1 MEESCSTWQWL
12 STPPGMTSFPLA
24 STTLRPLRPWPMTAI
39 FSPSMPT
46 SARQDFSAVT
56 TVPPRITRSRDMAR
70 FSYNSRRRNLMNPLR
85 PILAAVL
92 FAATLAHAQSWPAKP
107 VRFVVPFAPGGTTD
121 ILARLVGQHLGDALG
136 QPFAIEN
143 RAGAGGN
150 IGAAEVA
157 RAAPDGYTILMGTP
171 GTQAINQFI
180 YTKMPY
186 DTVKD
191 FAPVSLV
198 ARVPNV
204 LVAHPSLGF
213 KSLQD
218 LIAYARANPNK
229 LNSASPGAGTTGHL
243 SLELFKKLTGVQIQH
258 VPYKGSGPALNDLI
272 AGQVQM
278 TIDNLPSAMPH
289 IQAGKLVALGVTTEQ
304 KVAVLPD
311 VPTVASVV
319 KGYEASS
326 WFVVV
331 APAGTPE
338 PVVNRLAGEIDKTLK
353 KPAVLERMKTLGAE
367 PVGGTPQALARHIA
381 AETDKWREVARLSGA
396 KLD

>member
-1 MEESCSTWQWL
+1 MK
-12 STPPGMTSFPLA
+12 A
-24 STTLRPLRPWPMTAI
+24 
-39 FSPSMPT
+39 
-46 SARQDFSAVT
+46 
-56 TVPPRITRSRDMAR
+56 
-70 FSYNSRRRNLMNPLR
+70 LR
-85 PILAAVL
+85 PILFALL
-92 FAATLAHAQSWPAKP
+92 FAATLAQAQQWPAKP

-121 ILARLVGQHLGDALG
+121 ILARLVAQHLGEALG
-136 QPFAIEN
+136 QPFVIEN

-157 RAAPDGYTILMGTP
+157 KAAPDGYTILMGTP
-171 GTQAINQFI
+171 GTQAINQYI

-186 DTVKD
+186 NTEKD

-204 LVAHPSLGF
+204 LVVHPGLGL

-218 LIAYARANPNK
+218 LVAYARANPNK
-229 LNSASPGAGTTGHL
+229 LNAASPGAGSTGHL
-243 SLELFKKLTGVQIQH
+243 SLELFKKLTGVEIQH
-258 VPYKGSGPALNDLI
+258 IPYKGSGPALTDLM

-289 IQAGKLVALGVTTEQ
+289 IQAGKLTALGVTTEQ

-311 VPTVASVV
+311 VPTVASLVP
-319 KGYEASS
+319 GYEASS
-326 WFVVV
+326 WFVVM

-338 PVVNRLAGEIDKTLK
+338 PIVRRLSGEVDKLLR
-353 KPAVLERMKTLGAE
+353 KPVVLERMKALGAD
-367 PVGGTPQALARHIA
+367 PVGGTPEQLAAHLA
-381 AETDKWREVARLSGA
+381 AEVKKWRDVARASGA

>member
-1 MEESCSTWQWL
+1 MRGTMRAL
-12 STPPGMTSFPLA
+12 LF
-24 STTLRPLRPWPMTAI
+24 
-39 FSPSMPT
+39 
-46 SARQDFSAVT
+46 AV
-56 TVPPRITRSRDMAR
+56 
-70 FSYNSRRRNLMNPLR
+70 L
-85 PILAAVL
+85 LAAG
-92 FAATLAHAQSWPAKP
+92 LAQAQQWPAKQ

-121 ILARLVGQHLGDALG
+121 ILARLLGQHLSESFG
-136 QPFAIEN
+136 QPFVIDN

-157 RAAPDGYTILMGTP
+157 KSAPDGYTIMMGTP

-186 DTVKD
+186 NTEKD
-191 FAPVSLV
+191 FAPVSFV

-204 LVAHPSLGF
+204 LIVHPSVPA
-213 KSLQD
+213 KSLPE
-218 LIAYARANPNK
+218 LISHARANPNK
-229 LNSASPGAGTTGHL
+229 LNSASPGVGTTGHL
-243 SLELFKKLTGVQIQH
+243 SLELFKKMTGVQIQH

-272 AGQVQM
+272 GGQVQM
-278 TIDNLPSAMPH
+278 TIDNLPSALPH
-289 IQAGKLVALGVTTEQ
+289 IQSGKLVALGVTTDH

-319 KGYEASS
+319 PGYEASS

-338 PVVNRLAGEIDKTLK
+338 PIVTRLSGEIDKLLR
-353 KPAVLERMKTLGAE
+353 KPAVLERMKTLGAD
-367 PVGGTPQALARHIA
+367 PVGGAPQQLAKHLA

>member
-1 MEESCSTWQWL
+1 MK
-12 STPPGMTSFPLA
+12 A
-24 STTLRPLRPWPMTAI
+24 
-39 FSPSMPT
+39 
-46 SARQDFSAVT
+46 
-56 TVPPRITRSRDMAR
+56 
-70 FSYNSRRRNLMNPLR
+70 LR
-85 PILAAVL
+85 PILFALL
-92 FAATLAHAQSWPAKP
+92 FTATLAQAQQWPAKP

-121 ILARLVGQHLGDALG
+121 ILARLVAQHLGEALG
-136 QPFAIEN
+136 QPFVIEN

-157 RAAPDGYTILMGTP
+157 KAAPDGYTILMGTP
-171 GTQAINQFI
+171 GTQAINQYI

-186 DTVKD
+186 NTEKD

-204 LVAHPSLGF
+204 LVVHPGLGL

-218 LIAYARANPNK
+218 LVAYARANPNK
-229 LNSASPGAGTTGHL
+229 LNAASPGAGSTGHL
-243 SLELFKKLTGVQIQH
+243 SLELFKKLTGVEIQH
-258 VPYKGSGPALNDLI
+258 VPYKGSGPALTDLV

-289 IQAGKLVALGVTTEQ
+289 IQAGKLTALGVTTEQ

-311 VPTVASVV
+311 VPTVASLVP
-319 KGYEASS
+319 GYEASS
-326 WFVVV
+326 WFVVM

-338 PVVNRLAGEIDKTLK
+338 PIVRRLSAEVDKLLR
-353 KPAVLERMKTLGAE
+353 KPVVLERMKALGAD
-367 PVGGTPQALARHIA
+367 PVGGTPEQLAAHLA
-381 AETDKWREVARLSGA
+381 AEVKKWRDVARASGA

>member
-1 MEESCSTWQWL
+1 MLGTMRAL
-12 STPPGMTSFPLA
+12 LF
-24 STTLRPLRPWPMTAI
+24 
-39 FSPSMPT
+39 
-46 SARQDFSAVT
+46 AV
-56 TVPPRITRSRDMAR
+56 
-70 FSYNSRRRNLMNPLR
+70 L
-85 PILAAVL
+85 LAA
-92 FAATLAHAQSWPAKP
+92 AAAHAQQWPAKQ

-121 ILARLVGQHLGDALG
+121 ILARLLGQHLSESFG
-136 QPFAIEN
+136 QPFVIDN

-157 RAAPDGYTILMGTP
+157 KATPDGYTIMMGTP

-186 DTVKD
+186 QTEKD
-191 FAPVSLV
+191 FAPVSFV

-204 LVAHPSLGF
+204 LVVHPGVGV
-213 KSLQD
+213 KSLPE
-218 LIAYARANPNK
+218 LISHARANPNK

-243 SLELFKKLTGVQIQH
+243 SLELFKKMTGVQIQH

-272 AGQVQM
+272 GGQVQM
-278 TIDNLPSAMPH
+278 TIDNLPSALPH
-289 IQAGKLVALGVTTEQ
+289 IQSGKLVALGVTTEQ

-319 KGYEASS
+319 PGYEASS
-326 WFVVV
+326 WFVVM

-338 PVVNRLAGEIDKTLK
+338 PVVTRLSGEIDKLLK
-353 KPAVLERMKTLGAE
+353 KPAVLERMKTLGAD
-367 PVGGTPQALARHIA
+367 PVGGTPQQLAKHLA
-381 AETDKWREVARLSGA
+381 TETTKWREVARLSGA

>member
-1 MEESCSTWQWL
+1 MRGTMRAL
-12 STPPGMTSFPLA
+12 LF
-24 STTLRPLRPWPMTAI
+24 
-39 FSPSMPT
+39 
-46 SARQDFSAVT
+46 AV
-56 TVPPRITRSRDMAR
+56 
-70 FSYNSRRRNLMNPLR
+70 L
-85 PILAAVL
+85 LAAG
-92 FAATLAHAQSWPAKP
+92 LAQAQQWPAKQ

-121 ILARLVGQHLGDALG
+121 ILARLLGQHLSESFG
-136 QPFAIEN
+136 QPFVIDN

-157 RAAPDGYTILMGTP
+157 KSAPDGYTIMMGTP

-186 DTVKD
+186 NTEKD
-191 FAPVSLV
+191 FAPVSFV

-204 LVAHPSLGF
+204 LIVHPSVPA
-213 KSLQD
+213 KSLPE
-218 LIAYARANPNK
+218 LISHARANPNK

-243 SLELFKKLTGVQIQH
+243 SLELFKKMTGVQIQH

-272 AGQVQM
+272 GGQVQM
-278 TIDNLPSAMPH
+278 TIDNLPSALPH
-289 IQAGKLVALGVTTEQ
+289 IQSGKLVALGVTTDH

-319 KGYEASS
+319 PGYEASS

-338 PVVNRLAGEIDKTLK
+338 PIVTRLSGEIDKLLR
-353 KPAVLERMKTLGAE
+353 KPAVLERMRTLGAD
-367 PVGGTPQALARHIA
+367 PVGGTPQQLAKHLA

>member
-1 MEESCSTWQWL
+1 MRDTMRAL
-12 STPPGMTSFPLA
+12 LF
-24 STTLRPLRPWPMTAI
+24 
-39 FSPSMPT
+39 
-46 SARQDFSAVT
+46 AV
-56 TVPPRITRSRDMAR
+56 
-70 FSYNSRRRNLMNPLR
+70 L
-85 PILAAVL
+85 LAAG
-92 FAATLAHAQSWPAKP
+92 AAHAQQWPAKQ

-121 ILARLVGQHLGDALG
+121 ILARLLGQHLSESFG
-136 QPFAIEN
+136 QPFVIDN

-157 RAAPDGYTILMGTP
+157 KSTPDGYTIMMGTP

-186 DTVKD
+186 NTDKD
-191 FAPVSLV
+191 FAPVSFV

-204 LVAHPSLGF
+204 LVVHPGVGV
-213 KSLQD
+213 KSLAE
-218 LIAYARANPNK
+218 LISHARANPNK

-272 AGQVQM
+272 GGQVQM
-278 TIDNLPSAMPH
+278 TIDNLPSALPH

-311 VPTVASVV
+311 VPTLASVV
-319 KGYEASS
+319 PGYEASS
-326 WFVVV
+326 WFVVM

-338 PVVNRLAGEIDKTLK
+338 PIVIRLSGEIDKLLK
-353 KPAVLERMKTLGAE
+353 KPAVLERMKTLGAD
-367 PVGGTPQALARHIA
+367 PVGGTPQQLAKHLA
-381 AETDKWREVARLSGA
+381 AETNKWREIARLSGA

>member
-1 MEESCSTWQWL
+1 MRGTMRAL
-12 STPPGMTSFPLA
+12 LF
-24 STTLRPLRPWPMTAI
+24 
-39 FSPSMPT
+39 
-46 SARQDFSAVT
+46 AV
-56 TVPPRITRSRDMAR
+56 
-70 FSYNSRRRNLMNPLR
+70 L
-85 PILAAVL
+85 LAAG
-92 FAATLAHAQSWPAKP
+92 LAQAQQWPAKQ

-121 ILARLVGQHLGDALG
+121 ILARLLGQHLSESFG
-136 QPFAIEN
+136 QPFVIDN

-157 RAAPDGYTILMGTP
+157 KSAPDGYTIMMGTP

-186 DTVKD
+186 NTEKD
-191 FAPVSLV
+191 FAPVSFV

-204 LVAHPSLGF
+204 LIVHPSVPA
-213 KSLQD
+213 KSLPE
-218 LIAYARANPNK
+218 LISHARANPNK

-243 SLELFKKLTGVQIQH
+243 SLELFKKMTGVQIQH

-272 AGQVQM
+272 GGQVQM
-278 TIDNLPSAMPH
+278 TIDNLPSALPH
-289 IQAGKLVALGVTTEQ
+289 IQSGKLVALGVTTDH

-319 KGYEASS
+319 PGYEASS

-338 PVVNRLAGEIDKTLK
+338 PIVTRLSGEIDKLLR
-353 KPAVLERMKTLGAE
+353 KPAVLERMKTLGAD
-367 PVGGTPQALARHIA
+367 PVGGTPQQLAKHLA

>member
-1 MEESCSTWQWL
+1 MIRALFLCVL
-12 STPPGMTSFPLA
+12 
-24 STTLRPLRPWPMTAI
+24 
-39 FSPSMPT
+39 
-46 SARQDFSAVT
+46 
-56 TVPPRITRSRDMAR
+56 
-70 FSYNSRRRNLMNPLR
+70 
-85 PILAAVL
+85 LAAG
-92 FAATLAHAQSWPAKP
+92 AAHGQAWPAKQ

-121 ILARLVGQHLGDALG
+121 ILARLLGQHLSESLG
-136 QPFAIEN
+136 QPFVIDN

-157 RAAPDGYTILMGTP
+157 KASPDGYTVMMGTP

-186 DTVKD
+186 DTQKD
-191 FAPVSLV
+191 FAPVSFV

-204 LVAHPSLGF
+204 LVVHPGVGV
-213 KSLQD
+213 KSLQE

-243 SLELFKKLTGVQIQH
+243 SLELFKKLADVQIQH

-272 AGQVQM
+272 GGQVQM
-278 TIDNLPSAMPH
+278 TIDNLPSALPH
-289 IQAGKLVALGVTTEQ
+289 IQSGKLVALGVTTEQ
-304 KVAVLPD
+304 KVDVLPD

-338 PVVNRLAGEIDKTLK
+338 PVVNRLSGEIDKILK

-381 AETDKWREVARLSGA
+381 AETEKWRDVARLSGA

>member
-1 MEESCSTWQWL
+1 MIRALLVC
-12 STPPGMTSFPLA
+12 A
-24 STTLRPLRPWPMTAI
+24 
-39 FSPSMPT
+39 
-46 SARQDFSAVT
+46 
-56 TVPPRITRSRDMAR
+56 
-70 FSYNSRRRNLMNPLR
+70 
-85 PILAAVL
+85 L
-92 FAATLAHAQSWPAKP
+92 FAATLAHGQPWPAKQ

-121 ILARLVGQHLGDALG
+121 ILARLLGQQLSESLG
-136 QPFAIEN
+136 QPFVIDN

-157 RAAPDGYTILMGTP
+157 RAPADGYTIMMGTP

-186 DTVKD
+186 DTQKD
-191 FAPVSLV
+191 FAPVSFV

-204 LVAHPSLGF
+204 LVVHPGVGV
-213 KSLQD
+213 KSLQE
-218 LIAYARANPNK
+218 LISYARANPNK
-229 LNSASPGAGTTGHL
+229 LNCASPGAGTTGHL

-272 AGQVQM
+272 GGQVQM

-289 IQAGKLVALGVTTEQ
+289 IQAGKLLALGVTTEQ
-304 KVAVLPD
+304 KVDVLPN

-319 KGYEASS
+319 PGYEASS

-338 PVVNRLAGEIDKTLK
+338 AIVNRLSAEIDKTLK

-367 PVGGTPQALARHIA
+367 PVGGTPQALAKHIA
-381 AETDKWREVARLSGA
+381 AETNKWRDVARLSGA

>member
-1 MEESCSTWQWL
+1 MMRVLLLCVL
-12 STPPGMTSFPLA
+12 
-24 STTLRPLRPWPMTAI
+24 
-39 FSPSMPT
+39 
-46 SARQDFSAVT
+46 
-56 TVPPRITRSRDMAR
+56 
-70 FSYNSRRRNLMNPLR
+70 
-85 PILAAVL
+85 LAAG
-92 FAATLAHAQSWPAKP
+92 AAHAQHWPAKQ

-121 ILARLVGQHLGDALG
+121 ILARLLGQHLSESFG
-136 QPFAIEN
+136 QPFVIDN

-150 IGAAEVA
+150 IGATEVA
-157 RAAPDGYTILMGTP
+157 KASPDGYTVMMGTP

-180 YTKMPY
+180 YAKMPY
-186 DTVKD
+186 DTEND
-191 FAPVSLV
+191 FAPVSFV

-204 LVAHPSLGF
+204 LVVHPGVGV
-213 KSLQD
+213 KSLQE
-218 LIAYARANPNK
+218 LIAYARANPNR

-243 SLELFKKLTGVQIQH
+243 SLELFKKLAGVQIQH

-272 AGQVQM
+272 GGQVQM
-278 TIDNLPSAMPH
+278 TIDNLPSALPH
-289 IQAGKLVALGVTTEQ
+289 IQSGKLVALGVTTEQ
-304 KVAVLPD
+304 KVDVLPD

-338 PVVNRLAGEIDKTLK
+338 PVVNRLSGEIDKILK

-381 AETDKWREVARLSGA
+381 AETDKWRDVARLSGA

>member
-1 MEESCSTWQWL
+1 MN
-12 STPPGMTSFPLA
+12 A
-24 STTLRPLRPWPMTAI
+24 LRPL
-39 FSPSMPT
+39 
-46 SARQDFSAVT
+46 
-56 TVPPRITRSRDMAR
+56 
-70 FSYNSRRRNLMNPLR
+70 
-85 PILAAVL
+85 LAAIL
-92 FAATLAHAQSWPAKP
+92 FAATVAHAQSWPAKP

-136 QPFAIEN
+136 QPFVIEN

-150 IGAAEVA
+150 IGAGEVA

-186 DTVKD
+186 DTLKD

-311 VPTVASVV
+311 VPTVASVAP
-319 KGYEASS
+319 GYEASS
-326 WFVVV
+326 WFVVM
-331 APAGTPE
+331 APAQTPDAI
-338 PVVNRLAGEIDKTLK
+338 VRRLSGEIDKLVK
-353 KPAVLERMKTLGAE
+353 KPAVLERMKALGAD
-367 PVGGTPQALARHIA
+367 PVGGTPEQLAAHLA
-381 AETDKWREVARLSGA
+381 AEVKKWRDVARASGA

>member
-1 MEESCSTWQWL
+1 M
-12 STPPGMTSFPLA
+12 PGTMRAL
-24 STTLRPLRPWPMTAI
+24 LL
-39 FSPSMPT
+39 
-46 SARQDFSAVT
+46 
-56 TVPPRITRSRDMAR
+56 
-70 FSYNSRRRNLMNPLR
+70 
-85 PILAAVL
+85 AVL
-92 FAATLAHAQSWPAKP
+92 LAVSAAHAQQWPTRQ

-121 ILARLVGQHLGDALG
+121 ILARLLGQQLSESFG
-136 QPFAIEN
+136 QPFVIDN

-157 RAAPDGYTILMGTP
+157 KSTPDGYTIMMGTP

-186 DTVKD
+186 NTEKD
-191 FAPVSLV
+191 FAPVSFV

-204 LVAHPSLGF
+204 LVVHPGVGV
-213 KSLQD
+213 KSLPE
-218 LIAYARANPNK
+218 LISHARANPNK

-243 SLELFKKLTGVQIQH
+243 SLELFKKMTGVQIQH

-272 AGQVQM
+272 GGQVQM
-278 TIDNLPSAMPH
+278 TIDNLPSALPH
-289 IQAGKLVALGVTTEQ
+289 IQSGKLVALGVTTEQ

-319 KGYEASS
+319 PGYEASS
-326 WFVVV
+326 WFVVM

-338 PVVNRLAGEIDKTLK
+338 PVITRLSGEIDKLLK
-353 KPAVLERMKTLGAE
+353 KAAVLERMKTLGAD
-367 PVGGTPQALARHIA
+367 PVGGTPQQLAKHLA
-381 AETDKWREVARLSGA
+381 TETTKWREVARLSGA

>member
-1 MEESCSTWQWL
+1 MRAL
-12 STPPGMTSFPLA
+12 
-24 STTLRPLRPWPMTAI
+24 
-39 FSPSMPT
+39 
-46 SARQDFSAVT
+46 
-56 TVPPRITRSRDMAR
+56 
-70 FSYNSRRRNLMNPLR
+70 
-85 PILAAVL
+85 L
-92 FAATLAHAQSWPAKP
+92 FAALLAAGLAHAQQWPTKQ

-121 ILARLVGQHLGDALG
+121 ILARLLGQQLSESFG
-136 QPFAIEN
+136 QPFVIDN

-157 RAAPDGYTILMGTP
+157 KSAPDGYTIMMGTP

-186 DTVKD
+186 NTEKD
-191 FAPVSLV
+191 FAPVSFV

-204 LVAHPSLGF
+204 LVVHPSVPA

-218 LIAYARANPNK
+218 LISHARANPNK

-272 AGQVQM
+272 GGQVQM
-278 TIDNLPSAMPH
+278 TIDNLPSALPH
-289 IQAGKLVALGVTTEQ
+289 IQSGKLVALGVTTDQ

-311 VPTVASVV
+311 VPTVASAVP
-319 KGYEASS
+319 GYEASS

-338 PVVNRLAGEIDKTLK
+338 PIVARLSGEIDKLLK
-353 KPAVLERMKTLGAE
+353 KPAVLERMKQLGAD
-367 PVGGTPQALARHIA
+367 PVGGTPQQLARHLA
-381 AETDKWREVARLSGA
+381 SETNKWREVARLSGA